1 MIRHVLR
8 FNLLA
13 RFLHWTMAVLIL
25 AMLLIGLGMVST
37 VSPRYHELLS
47 IHRSIGVV
55 ILVLAAVRLLNRVVN
70 PPPPLPPDLPSW
82 QTALAKL
89 SYLLL
94 YALMFSRWA
103 GLCCPPRGIRS
114 CYMDR
119 CTYRLSCRTMFA
131 STRYCDEHTPIWRCC
146 YLLYLS
152 RAWAPRCFTPSSAG
166 TASCKAWSSEIIA
179 RLCRSRA
186 GR

>member
-13 RFLHWTMAVLIL
+13 RFLHWTMAVLML

-55 ILVLAAVRLLNRVVN
+55 ILVLAAVRLLNRVLN
-70 PPPPLPPDLPSW
+70 PQPPLPPDLPSW

-94 YALMFSRWA
+94 YALMFSLPLVGWA
-103 GLCCPPRGIRS
+103 MLSAAGYPIMLFGSVHLPPILPHDVRIYALLRAAHTYLAFLLTAVFIAHLGAALFHALIRR
-114 CYMDR
+114 DR
-119 CTYRLSCRTMFA
+119 VLQSMV
-131 STRYCDEHTPIWRCC
+131 
-146 YLLYLS
+146 
-152 RAWAPRCFTPSSAG
+152 
-166 TASCKAWSSEIIA
+166 
-179 RLCRSRA
+179 
-186 GR
+186 

>member
-94 YALMFSRWA
+94 YALMFSLPLVGWA
-103 GLCCPPRGIRS
+103 MLSAAGYPIMLYGSVHLPPILPHDVRI
-114 CYMDR
+114 Y
-119 CTYRLSCRTMFA
+119 A
-131 STRYCDEHTPIWRCC
+131 
-146 YLLYLS
+146 LL
-152 RAWAPRCFTPSSAG
+152 R
-166 TASCKAWSSEIIA
+166 
-179 RLCRSRA
+179 
-186 GR
+186 